1 MDASNARTGIEDGN
15 REFAAALGRKDF
27 SALAAL
33 YTADAVVMPPNGRPV
48 SGRKAIEE
56 FWEAAHA
63 ALGIKSITLRTIEV
77 FSAGDIA
84 TEMGE
89 ASLLIASGTANL
101 KYIVLWRRDNVDI
114 WQLHRDI
121 WNDTP

>member
-1 MDASNARTGIEDGN
+1 MDTSNARIGIEDAN

-27 SALAAL
+27 PALAAL
-33 YTADAVVMPPNGRPV
+33 YTTDAVVMPPNGQPV
-48 SGRKAIEE
+48 SGRTAIEK

-63 ALGIKSITLRTIEV
+63 ALGIKSAILRTLEV

-84 TEMGE
+84 TEIGE
-89 ASLLIASGTANL
+89 ASLLVAGGTANL
-101 KYIVLWRRDNVDI
+101 KYIVLWRYDNA